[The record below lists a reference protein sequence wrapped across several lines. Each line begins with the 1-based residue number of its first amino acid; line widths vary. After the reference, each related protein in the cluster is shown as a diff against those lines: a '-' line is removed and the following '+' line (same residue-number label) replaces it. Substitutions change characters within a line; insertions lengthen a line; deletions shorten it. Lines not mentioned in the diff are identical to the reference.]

1 MYYPF
6 HELLKNRF
14 SLKLRQM
21 NYKDDQI
28 NTILS
33 TFDLIYLIDM
43 RLDHSGVNDY
53 NQRLTNH

>member
-6 HELLKNRF
+6 HEFLKKRF
-14 SLKLRQM
+14 SLKLKQM

-43 RLDHSGVNDY
+43 RLDHSRVNDY
-53 NQRLTNH
+53 NQRSTNH